1 MAALVK
7 NLYCDSYTPKVGNK
21 VSYDGREGIVES
33 ITYNIDLAD
42 GNKISVECVPGSKNF
57 INITAIENREAE
69 YRNSRNINTRGGKK
83 RNRRSKKYRK

>member
-1 MAALVK
+1 MAALDT
-7 NLYCDSYTPKVGNK
+7 NLYCDRYTPKVGNK

-33 ITYNIDLAD
+33 ITYNIALAD

-57 INITAIENREAE
+57 INITAIENREAANK
-69 YRNSRNINTRGGKK
+69 NSRNINSRGGKK